1 MSISLRCNGD
11 LDSPP
16 LGLNC
21 IDLERRRRCWA
32 GILILHT
39 NQVISYTDIK
49 MPSLLGSRTR
59 MPAFVDDSDIK
70 EEKIG
75 TSHAKIT
82 QMTVMKFKL
91 QLFRLSDRL
100 SSHLSK
106 PPPMP
111 NHILK
116 ALDSEITAQQQEW
129 DETFLEDGYQS
140 VLNPSNHAC
149 WCILQLYAHQ
159 LILLL
164 HRPSRHAPES
174 TPGSS
179 GSQTSRDMCIMS
191 GATLLDL
198 HERLYT
204 LPTLRPHRWY
214 VYGVTSLYAIHG
226 ALALAS
232 CLLDECDE
240 SIDNSHYRVVFDAAL
255 NRFSELQ
262 NRSQVCAK
270 AYPILRHL
278 Q

>member
-1 MSISLRCNGD
+1 MGISLHCNSD
-11 LDSPP
+11 IDSPP
-16 LGLNC
+16 VGLNC
-21 IDLERRRRCWA
+21 IDLERRRRCWT

-49 MPSLLGSRTR
+49 MPSLVVTQSH
-59 MPAFVDDSDIK
+59 MPAIVDDSDIK
-70 EEKIG
+70 EDKIC
-75 TSHAKIT
+75 TSNAKIT

-91 QLFRLSDRL
+91 QLFRLSGRL

-106 PPPMP
+106 PT
-111 NHILK
+111 
-116 ALDSEITAQQQEW
+116 ALSNDVLRAFDSDIAAQQREW

-140 VLNPSNHAC
+140 MLNPFSHAC

-164 HRPSRHAPES
+164 HRPSRHSPHPN
-174 TPGSS
+174 PGSS
-179 GSQTSRDMCIMS
+179 GSQTSRDMCIIS

-198 HERLYT
+198 HQRLYS
-204 LPTLRPHRWY
+204 LPILRFYRWY
-214 VYGVTSLYAIHG
+214 VYGVTSLYAVHG

-240 SIDNSHYRVVFDAAL
+240 TPDYSHYRAIFDSAL
-255 NRFSELQ
+255 QRFGELQ
-262 NRSQVCAK
+262 SKSQVCAK
-270 AYPILRHL
+270 AYPILHHL